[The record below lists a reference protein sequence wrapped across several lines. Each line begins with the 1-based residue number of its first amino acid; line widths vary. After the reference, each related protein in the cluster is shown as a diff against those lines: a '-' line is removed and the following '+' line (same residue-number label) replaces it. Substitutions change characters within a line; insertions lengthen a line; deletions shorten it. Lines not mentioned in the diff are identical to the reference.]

1 MVSPLMP
8 EPEKEWGGLCAALG
22 CELLL
27 SGGRHDAV
35 INVVRLQAGISA
47 LWGPAR
53 LSAQCFLR
61 MDYLQ
66 LMFNSSNERAPQP
79 GKRSAGAAEERRRLG
94 RSRCAFLHRS
104 QPRIHQ
110 LLVPLLL
117 ALLLYPAERCLLSPG
132 SKLLLAHVLAVF
144 FLPWLCTPRF
154 APSLPQKSRAGSP
167 CCCPRKMGRH
177 SFTKRWLAQRG
188 LADGCVRLGWV
199 RWAHRAS
206 GTTQLVPP
214 GLRIRDNCSWAV
226 FLLTLLK
233 CRT

>member
-27 SGGRHDAV
+27 SGGRHNAV

-79 GKRSAGAAEERRRLG
+79 GKRSAGAALLG
-94 RSRCAFLHRS
+94 LQKRGGVWGGLGAPSSIAPSLGFASCWYLCCSPSCCTLRSAASSPQARSCFSLTCSLFFSCLGCAH
-104 QPRIHQ
+104 
-110 LLVPLLL
+110 L
-117 ALLLYPAERCLLSPG
+117 ALLPPSPRNPLLD
-132 SKLLLAHVLAVF
+132 
-144 FLPWLCTPRF
+144 PRV
-154 APSLPQKSRAGSP
+154 AARGRWGVTALQNVGSP
-167 CCCPRKMGRH
+167 SVVSLTGE
-177 SFTKRWLAQRG
+177 G
-188 LADGCVRLGWV
+188 GW
-199 RWAHRAS
+199 A
-206 GTTQLVPP
+206 G
-214 GLRIRDNCSWAV
+214 
-226 FLLTLLK
+226 
-233 CRT
+233 

>member
-94 RSRCAFLHRS
+94 RSRCAFLHHS
-104 QPRIHQ
+104 QPRIRQ

-144 FLPWLCTPRF
+144 SCLGCAHLALLPPSPRN
-154 APSLPQKSRAGSP
+154 PLLD
-167 CCCPRKMGRH
+167 PRV
-177 SFTKRWLAQRG
+177 A
-188 LADGCVRLGWV
+188 A
-199 RWAHRAS
+199 
-206 GTTQLVPP
+206 
-214 GLRIRDNCSWAV
+214 
-226 FLLTLLK
+226 
-233 CRT
+233 

>member
-47 LWGPAR
+47 LWGAAR

-104 QPRIHQ
+104 QPRIRQ

-144 FLPWLCTPRF
+144 SCLGCAHLALLPPSPRNPVLDPRV
-154 APSLPQKSRAGSP
+154 AARGRWGVTALQNVGSP
-167 CCCPRKMGRH
+167 SVVSLMG
-177 SFTKRWLAQRG
+177 A
-188 LADGCVRLGWV
+188 
-199 RWAHRAS
+199 
-206 GTTQLVPP
+206 
-214 GLRIRDNCSWAV
+214 
-226 FLLTLLK
+226 
-233 CRT
+233 